1 MFLDMCILSLYLIK
15 EVSNMVGVVK
25 KATVSFNN
33 QEELTDFKNRINK
46 VPSFVNFKNV
56 NEKIRK
62 DGAEIDRGRLFNAKE
77 N

>member
-1 MFLDMCILSLYLIK
+1 MCILSLYLIK

>member
-1 MFLDMCILSLYLIK
+1 
-15 EVSNMVGVVK
+15 MVGVVK